1 MHIVGVRELKNR
13 LTYYL
18 GLTKEGNRVIVTD
31 RGAPIAVLH
40 SIDKIEKDAGF
51 EEKLALLAR
60 QGKIRLPK
68 RGTGLTPFRPIKVK
82 GRPVSET
89 VIEER
94 R

>member
-18 GLTKEGNRVIVTD
+18 GLTKEGDRIIVTD
-31 RGAPIAVLH
+31 RGTPIAVLH
-40 SIDKIEKDAGF
+40 SVDKIENNAGL

-60 QGKIRLPK
+60 QGKIRLPRK
-68 RGTGLTPFRPIKVK
+68 GNGLTPFRPVKVK
-82 GRPVSET
+82 GKPFSET

>member
-18 GLTKEGNRVIVTD
+18 GLTKEGDRIIVTD
-31 RGAPIAVLH
+31 RGTPIAVLH
-40 SIDKIEKDAGF
+40 SVDKIEKNAGF
-51 EEKLALLAR
+51 EEKLALLAK
-60 QGKIRLPK
+60 QGKIRLPRK
-68 RGTGLTPFRPIKVK
+68 GTGLMPFRPVKVK
-82 GRPVSET
+82 GKPVSET

>member
-1 MHIVGVRELKNR
+1 MYIVGVRELKNR

-18 GLTKEGNRVIVTD
+18 GLTKEGNRIVVTD
-31 RGAPIAVLH
+31 RGTPIAVLH
-40 SIDKIEKDAGF
+40 SIDKIEKNAGF

-68 RGTGLTPFRPIKVK
+68 KRTELTSFRPAKIKGK
-82 GRPVSET
+82 PVSET
-89 VIEER
+89 VVEER

>member
-40 SIDKIEKDAGF
+40 SIDKLEKDAGF

-68 RGTGLTPFRPIKVK
+68 RGTGLTPFRPVKVK

>member
-68 RGTGLTPFRPIKVK
+68 RGTGLTPFRPVKVK

>member
-1 MHIVGVRELKNR
+1 MHIVGIRELKNR

-18 GLTKEGNRVIVTD
+18 SLTKEGDRIIVTD
-31 RGAPIAVLH
+31 RGTPIAVLH
-40 SIDKIEKDAGF
+40 SVDRIEKNAGF

-60 QGKIRLPK
+60 QGKIRLPRK
-68 RGTGLTPFRPIKVK
+68 GTGLTPFRPVKVK
-82 GRPVSET
+82 GKPVSET

>member
-31 RGAPIAVLH
+31 RGVPIAVLH

-68 RGTGLTPFRPIKVK
+68 RGTGLTPFRPVKVK